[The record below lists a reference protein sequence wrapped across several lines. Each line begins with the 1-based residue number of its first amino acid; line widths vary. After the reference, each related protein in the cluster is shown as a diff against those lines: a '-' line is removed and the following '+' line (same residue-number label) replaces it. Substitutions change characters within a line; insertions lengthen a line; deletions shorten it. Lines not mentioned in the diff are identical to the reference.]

1 MPRTARSMGGST
13 MKGDRMT
20 RLHTWCVS
28 LLFLVLASPVMATV
42 TTTWNCNSE
51 ADMAEYKA
59 EYSSDGGVSWIEAWR
74 HPHPKPCTTP
84 LTHADLTV
92 MKPGEYKA
100 RLFAIDTSANNSDPG
115 LAPATFIVPTP
126 IPAVSGL
133 RAEGITQSTA
143 AVKYLV
149 VAGVNIDVRIVPKGG
164 HWGQAVS
171 LGCDAGTCQAINLT
185 AGEAYDLFAIHYA
198 GVMNQGAVYGD
209 LFGPV
214 TFTTLQIPPPT
225 PPPPP
230 LAACENGKDDD
241 GDGKID
247 FPADPGCTS
256 KADQDETDPLPPVPV
271 YTLQQAVQT
280 AVTKCI
286 AKSSCS
292 GKDYSK
298 FLDIELK
305 KVTK

>member
-1 MPRTARSMGGST
+1 
-13 MKGDRMT
+13 
-20 RLHTWCVS
+20 
-28 LLFLVLASPVMATV
+28 
-42 TTTWNCNSE
+42 
-51 ADMAEYKA
+51 
-59 EYSSDGGVSWIEAWR
+59 
-74 HPHPKPCTTP
+74 
-84 LTHADLTV
+84 
-92 MKPGEYKA
+92 
-100 RLFAIDTSANNSDPG
+100 
-115 LAPATFIVPTP
+115 
-126 IPAVSGL
+126 
-133 RAEGITQSTA
+133 
-143 AVKYLV
+143 
-149 VAGVNIDVRIVPKGG
+149 
-164 HWGQAVS
+164 
-171 LGCDAGTCQAINLT
+171 
-185 AGEAYDLFAIHYA
+185 
-198 GVMNQGAVYGD
+198 MNQGAVYGD